1 MTFMNANDF
10 HALMNNL
17 FLLIS
22 VYKIEMR
29 ETEKSI
35 KTCVTFV
42 RHMNSEHMKIEKRKK
57 RRNVSTARL
66 NRDHQLWPEVDFCE

>member
-1 MTFMNANDF
+1 MGFKRKAYNYDFNEHFRLSCLNDI
-10 HALMNNL
+10 
-17 FLLIS
+17 LLIS

-66 NRDHQLWPEVDFCE
+66 KRDHQF